1 MRAPLLPAA
10 VCAWVVALA
19 AVMLPGIAGIL
30 AAGAGVLAVAAVLT
44 AGLARSAAR
53 VASVAVACAIALAVA
68 GACAA
73 QVALSAPGR
82 AQAVAQAAGGRALQL
97 EATVASKVVATPAGE
112 VRFDAD
118 VVRLVAGDRV
128 LAESVPVSI
137 EIAAAEVPRAEALDL
152 GARIVVHGAARPGDP
167 GRRAVLRVRAVAL
180 QVRAAPEGL
189 FAVASAL
196 RSGFVHLAGALPGPG
211 AALLPGLAVGDTRAV
226 PAELDTAMK
235 SASLSHLT
243 AVSGANCA
251 VVVGLVFAVAALCR
265 APRAVRV
272 VAALAALGGFVVLVT
287 PEPSVVRAAAMAAIA
302 MLGLLLG
309 RTPAGLSTLS
319 AAVALLLCADP
330 WLATSL
336 GFALS
341 AAATGGLLVL
351 APPLARSMARW
362 MPRALALALAVPL
375 SAQLACGP
383 LLVLIA
389 PVVPTYGVLANLLC
403 EPVAPLATVIGLAAC
418 LTAGVLPWLA
428 AALAALAWVPSTW
441 IAQVALTVSTLPAA
455 SLPWL
460 AGLPG
465 ALALCA
471 LGGALV
477 LLLTWRAAA
486 ARGRRI
492 LQALA
497 LVIVAATV
505 GVQGGAA
512 LLRGPV
518 GGSAVLPGWSIA
530 ACDIGQGDAVLV
542 RSAERVALVDTGP
555 DPVPL
560 RACLDRLG
568 IDRID
573 LLVLTHYDLDHVGGT
588 SAVMGRVAVVLHG
601 PADGAA
607 DDALLRRLERA
618 GAQLVS
624 ATAGMS
630 GPLGEATWRV
640 VWPRAG
646 ERAFAPGNDSSVTVD
661 FRGGAVPASLFL
673 GDLSAA
679 SQAAL
684 AAAADLRPPYAVV
697 KVAHHGSADQDPAL
711 YALLRPGV
719 ALVSVGAHNRY
730 GHPRAPTLRL
740 LAALG
745 AVIARTD
752 RSGLLAVA
760 AAADG
765 VRLWRE
771 RDDPPPAAPAAVGG
785 RG

>member
-1 MRAPLLPAA
+1 
-10 VCAWVVALA
+10 V
-19 AVMLPGIAGIL
+19 
-30 AAGAGVLAVAAVLT
+30 
-44 AGLARSAAR
+44 
-53 VASVAVACAIALAVA
+53 
-68 GACAA
+68 
-73 QVALSAPGR
+73 
-82 AQAVAQAAGGRALQL
+82 
-97 EATVASKVVATPAGE
+97 
-112 VRFDAD
+112 
-118 VVRLVAGDRV
+118 
-128 LAESVPVSI
+128 
-137 EIAAAEVPRAEALDL
+137 
-152 GARIVVHGAARPGDP
+152 
-167 GRRAVLRVRAVAL
+167 
-180 QVRAAPEGL
+180 

-196 RSGFVHLAGALPGPG
+196 RSAFVRLAAALPGPG

-226 PAELDTAMK
+226 SAELDAAMK

-251 VVVGLVFAVAALCR
+251 VVVGLVFALAALCR
-265 APRAVRV
+265 APRAVRIA
-272 VAALAALGGFVVLVT
+272 AALAALGGFVVLVT

-302 MLGLLLG
+302 MLALLLG

-341 AAATGGLLVL
+341 AAATAGLLVL

-362 MPRALALALAVPL
+362 MPRPLALALAVPL

-389 PVVPTYGVLANLLC
+389 PVVPVYGVLANLLC

-428 AALAALAWVPSTW
+428 AALAALAWVPATW
-441 IAQVALTVSTLPAA
+441 IAQVALTVPGLPAA
-455 SLPWL
+455 SIPWL
-460 AGLPG
+460 DGLPG
-465 ALALCA
+465 ALALCV
-471 LGGALV
+471 LGAALV
-477 LLLTWRAAA
+477 LLITWRTRVR
-486 ARGRRI
+486 RGRRI

-497 LVIVAATV
+497 VAVVAATV
-505 GVQGGAA
+505 GVLGGFA

-518 GGSAVLPGWSIA
+518 GGSAVLPGWAIA

-542 RSAERVALVDTGP
+542 RSAGRVALVDTGP
-555 DPVPL
+555 DAVPL

-588 SAVMGRVAVVLHG
+588 AAVIGRTAVVLHG
-601 PADGAA
+601 PTDGAA
-607 DDALLRRLERA
+607 DDALLRRLQQG
-618 GAQLVS
+618 GAHLVS
-624 ATAGMS
+624 ATTGMS
-630 GPLGEATWRV
+630 GAVGDAAWRV

-646 ERAFAPGNDSSVTVD
+646 DRAFAPGNDSSVTVE
-661 FRGGAVPASLFL
+661 FRGGGVPASLFL
-673 GDLSAA
+673 GDLPAA
-679 SQAAL
+679 AQAAL
-684 AAAADLRPPYAVV
+684 AAGPDLRPPYAVV
-697 KVAHHGSADQDPAL
+697 KVAHHGSADQHTAL

-730 GHPRAPTLRL
+730 GHPRAPTLRF

-752 RSGLLAVA
+752 RSGLIAVA
-760 AAADG
+760 ASTDG
-765 VRLWRE
+765 VQLWRE
-771 RDDPPPAAPAAVGG
+771 RDDPAPVAVGG
-785 RG
+785 PG